1 MEYTSYYIRKE
12 IDCNVELC
20 DDYASGH
27 VSESGKRRRPY
38 GDRIPDHA
46 KSALISLDGQS
57 LHILIGGR

>member
-20 DDYASGH
+20 DDYAGGYAG
-27 VSESGKRRRPY
+27 ESGKRCHSY
-38 GDRIPDHA
+38 GDRIPDYA
-46 KSALISLDGQS
+46 EPARISLDGQS